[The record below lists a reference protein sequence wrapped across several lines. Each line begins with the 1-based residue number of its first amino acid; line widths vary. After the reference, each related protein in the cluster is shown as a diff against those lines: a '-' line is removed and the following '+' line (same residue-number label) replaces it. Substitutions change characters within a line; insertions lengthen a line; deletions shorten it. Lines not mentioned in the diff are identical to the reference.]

1 MTRKF
6 VTHLGFLIFVNLLVK
21 PFWIFGIDRVVQNQ
35 VGAEEYGAYFSLY
48 NFSLLLYVLL
58 DFGISNFNNR
68 EVSYDQKSLME
79 NLGSMFV
86 LKLILSGIYLFV
98 TLGAALLVGY
108 SGTQLFWLLILCM
121 GQVFLSFLL
130 FFRSGMSGLQAF
142 KQDAILSV
150 SDRLLMILLVG
161 SLLLF
166 FAGEFQI
173 DYLIYSQTLAWG
185 VTALIAFVWL
195 LYKAGTIEWNWESK
209 SILPLLRSTV
219 PFALVGLLMSIYS
232 RIDGVMIERLLGE
245 EGTGEAGVY
254 AASFRL
260 LDAVNM
266 FAYLFASLLLPMFSK
281 ALSKNESVFPLL
293 GLSTRVLSVV
303 AILLGIGSCAFGAE
317 IMPMLYP
324 VADQYYTEVFTVLM
338 FSFFGTAMMYVFGTL
353 LLAAKNLKWLNIIA
367 FSGML
372 VNVVLNLIF
381 IPEYGAY
388 GAAGATLFT
397 QVLVAIAQ
405 VILVSYQFEV
415 KVKWYYFLQAVVFV
429 GATVFMALEIDFLQI
444 HWLYQAL
451 IWLILSIMIG
461 FLSRFLPGINQMK
474 RLLKRNS

>member
-35 VGAEEYGAYFSLY
+35 VGAEEYGIYFSLY
-48 NFSLLLYVLL
+48 NFSVLLYVLL

-68 EVSYDQKSLME
+68 EVSYNQKSLME

-86 LKLILSGIYLFV
+86 LKLILSGVYLFV
-98 TLGAALLVGY
+98 TLGAAFLIGY
-108 SGTQLFWLLILCM
+108 SGMQLYWLLILSM
-121 GQVFLSFLL
+121 GQIFLSFLL

-142 KQDAILSV
+142 NEDAILSV

-173 DYLIYSQTLAWG
+173 DYLIYVQTLTWG
-185 VTALIAFVWL
+185 ITALIAFVWL

-232 RIDGVMIERLLGE
+232 RIDGVMIERLLGNNGAE
-245 EGTGEAGVY
+245 EAGIY

-281 ALSKNESVFPLL
+281 ILSKEESVLPLL
-293 GLSTRVLSVV
+293 SLSTRILLTL
-303 AILLGIGSCAFGAE
+303 AMLLGIGSYVFGTE
-317 IMPMLYP
+317 IMSMLYP
-324 VADQYYTEVFTVLM
+324 VANQYYADVFTILM

-367 FSGML
+367 FTGML
-372 VNVVLNLIF
+372 VNVILNLIY

-397 QVLVAIAQ
+397 QALVAIAQ
-405 VILVSYQFEV
+405 TILVAFQFKV
-415 KVKWYYFLQAVVFV
+415 KVKWYYILQIVVFV
-429 GATVFMALEIDFLQI
+429 SASIFIALQIDNLEIN
-444 HWLYQAL
+444 WLYQAL
-451 IWLILSIMIG
+451 IWLTVSLLIG
-461 FLSRFLPGINQMK
+461 FLIRLLPGMSQ
-474 RLLKRNS
+474 LKKFTKLK